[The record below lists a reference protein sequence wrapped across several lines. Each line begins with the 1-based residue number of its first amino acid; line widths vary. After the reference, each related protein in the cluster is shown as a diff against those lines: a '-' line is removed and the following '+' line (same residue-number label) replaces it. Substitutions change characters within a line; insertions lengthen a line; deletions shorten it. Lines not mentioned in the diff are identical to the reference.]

1 MKAVLITGASA
12 GIGEEFA
19 RQLATQGHN
28 LVLAARRLD
37 RLETLASELRQR
49 HNLEVVCIASD
60 LAQAGAAEKL
70 VADMATHNVELTG
83 LINNAGFGDR
93 GDFSDLPLQRQLD
106 MIQVNV
112 TALVDLTWRL
122 VPQLKASSHSTTAG
136 QGAFVI
142 NVASTAAFQAGPNMS
157 IYYASKAFVLSFSEG
172 LHEEL
177 KKEGVAVSALCPGAT
192 ASEFAEEAN
201 MTNTLLFKAG
211 TMTTEA
217 VVSKALA
224 GRHRAIVIPG
234 LKNLLMVWLGKLSP
248 RMITRRLAGLL
259 QA

>member
-70 VADMATHNVELTG
+70 VADMAAENVELTG

-122 VPQLKASSHSTTAG
+122 VPQLKTVRD
-136 QGAFVI
+136 AFVI

-177 KKEGVAVSALCPGAT
+177 KKEGVVVSALCPGAT
-192 ASEFAEEAN
+192 ASEFAQEAN

-224 GRHRAIVIPG
+224 ARHRAIVIPG

>member
-19 RQLATQGHN
+19 RQLATQGYN

-49 HNLEVVCIASD
+49 HNLEVMCIASD

-70 VADMATHNVELTG
+70 VADMAAQKVELTG

-122 VPQLKASSHSTTAG
+122 MPQLKTARD
-136 QGAFVI
+136 AFVI

-192 ASEFAEEAN
+192 ASEFAQEAN

>member
-1 MKAVLITGASA
+1 MKAILITGASA

-60 LAQAGAAEKL
+60 LALAGASEKL

-93 GDFSDLPLQRQLD
+93 GDFFDLPLQRQLD

-122 VPQLKASSHSTTAG
+122 VPQLKAARD
-136 QGAFVI
+136 AFLI

-192 ASEFAEEAN
+192 ASEFAQEAN

>member
-1 MKAVLITGASA
+1 
-12 GIGEEFA
+12 
-19 RQLATQGHN
+19 ATQGYN

-49 HNLEVVCIASD
+49 HNLEVMCIASD

-70 VADMATHNVELTG
+70 VADMAAQKVELTG

-122 VPQLKASSHSTTAG
+122 MPQLKTARD
-136 QGAFVI
+136 AFVI

-192 ASEFAEEAN
+192 ASEFAQEAN

>member
-19 RQLATQGHN
+19 RQLATQGDN

-70 VADMATHNVELTG
+70 VADMAAENVELTG

-122 VPQLKASSHSTTAG
+122 VPQLKTVRD
-136 QGAFVI
+136 AFVI

-177 KKEGVAVSALCPGAT
+177 KKEGVVVSALCPGAT
-192 ASEFAEEAN
+192 ASEFAQEAN

-224 GRHRAIVIPG
+224 ARHRAIVIPG

>member
-60 LAQAGAAEKL
+60 LAQAGASEKL

-122 VPQLKASSHSTTAG
+122 VPQLKAARD
-136 QGAFVI
+136 AFLI

-192 ASEFAEEAN
+192 ASEFAQEAN

-217 VVSKALA
+217 VVSRALA

-248 RMITRRLAGLL
+248 RMINRRLAGLL